1 MEITKPTNK
10 KPVKVYII
18 NDIDSLEDFEK
29 STAQFDNSKE
39 RVEFELMTFAKG
51 NTYRQIASI
60 IPNRSVDNNAKYV
73 CIMSLHNSMN
83 GRRALCQAA
92 ELYFKNEIKKI
103 RVIFSQLLQLSKAII
118 LC

>member
-1 MEITKPTNK
+1 
-10 KPVKVYII
+10 
-18 NDIDSLEDFEK
+18 
-29 STAQFDNSKE
+29 
-39 RVEFELMTFAKG
+39 MTFAKG

-60 IPNRSVDNNAKYV
+60 IPDRSIDNNAKYV

-92 ELYFKNEIKKI
+92 ELYFKNENKKI